1 MDNMD
6 NWVLKG
12 VRNLANE
19 QLETAEISP
28 TQVKVKVTHL
38 LISNFDALLFNGDI
52 AAKYPKTVGRFAVG
66 IVTEAGEQCYGV
78 KKGDRV
84 YLESAKPCGVC
95 YNCKSGKRD
104 RCDDILIAGRDY
116 DGFLRDFA
124 VCEYTAVSPLPD
136 SLDNMLAL
144 CIEMVG
150 IAENIYDK
158 LNLSA
163 GQRVAVIGADCLG
176 NIIAQVLQY
185 HKVIPIVIDNSPS
198 NIEKLK
204 KCGVYYAFPA
214 DDEVINNVKD
224 ATSGDLCDA
233 AIYSASSQLPISL
246 PSRLIGN
253 KKSLVL
259 SGFTSLHSAVDA
271 RDILEKDLT
280 VFGVTSA
287 ANYTASVINMLL
299 HGAVNIDFFDKE
311 VINQF
316 DPVSL
321 LTERSESLNS
331 SNKSKLTVLKMIF

>member
-1 MDNMD
+1 MD

-12 VRNLANE
+12 VRNLSNE
-19 QLETAEISP
+19 ELETVEITP

-38 LISNFDALLFNGDI
+38 LISDFDALLFNGDI
-52 AAKYPKTVGRFAVG
+52 AAKYPKTIGRFAVG
-66 IVTEAGEQCYGV
+66 LVTEAGEQCYGV

-84 YLESAKPCGVC
+84 YLESAKSCGAC

-104 RCDDILIAGRDY
+104 LCNDIQIAGRDY

-124 VCEYTAVSPLPD
+124 VCEYTDVSVLPA

-144 CIEMVG
+144 CIEMTG

-185 HKVIPIVIDNSPS
+185 HKVIPIVIDNNPA
-198 NIEKLK
+198 NLEKVK
-204 KCGVYYAFPA
+204 KSGVYYAFPA
-214 DDEVINNVKD
+214 DDEVINNVKE

-233 AIYSASSQLPISL
+233 AIYSASSRLPISL
-246 PSRLIGN
+246 PSRLVGRN
-253 KKSLVL
+253 KSLIL

-287 ANYTASVINMLL
+287 ANYTDSVINMLL
-299 HGAVNIDFFDKE
+299 HGAVNISFFEKE

-321 LTERSESLNS
+321 LTERCENMNS
-331 SNKSKLTVLKMIF
+331 FNKGKLTVLKMIF

>member
-1 MDNMD
+1 MD

-12 VRNLANE
+12 VRNLSNE
-19 QLETAEISP
+19 HWETAEISP
-28 TQVKVKVTHL
+28 TQVKVKITHL
-38 LISNFDALLFNGDI
+38 LISNFDAMLFNGDI
-52 AAKYPKTVGRFAVG
+52 AAKYPKTLGRFAVG
-66 IVTEAGEQCYGV
+66 IVTEVGEQCYGL
-78 KKGDRV
+78 KKGDRI
-84 YLESAKPCGVC
+84 YLESARSCGVC

-104 RCDDILIAGRDY
+104 LCDDIQIAGKDY

-124 VCEYTAVSPLPD
+124 VCEYTDVTPLPD

-185 HKVIPIVIDNSPS
+185 HKVIPIVIDNTPS
-198 NIEKLK
+198 NLESLK
-204 KCGVYYAFPA
+204 KCGIYYTFPA
-214 DDEVINNVKD
+214 DDSVIENVKE
-224 ATSGDLCDA
+224 ATSGNMCDA
-233 AIYSASSQLPISL
+233 AIYSSNSRLPISL
-246 PSRLIGN
+246 PSSLIAK

-259 SGFTSLHSAVDA
+259 SGFTSIHSAVEA

-280 VFGVTSA
+280 VFGITNA

-299 HGAVNIDFFDKE
+299 HGAININCFEKE
-311 VINQF
+311 VISQF

-321 LTERSESLNS
+321 LTERCESLNT